1 MAVLSH
7 RSRIAL
13 SLSGVLLLGA
23 GSGWSQSAPAGPQQ
37 GPYDGQ
43 AQPMLEAL
51 SSLTPAQ
58 RREYLQALRTLE
70 DTRSRTR
77 MAQLDQAQRCLA
89 QASVGPA
96 VRGCWQTLASA
107 QKQQRR
113 QQMQQQQALLQRFGL
128 PMPRSR
134 GWQGAQAR
142 PQQWQQQ
149 WRQQWQGQQSQR
161 QPLRPMQQPQAE
173 PQLPNGWY

>member
-1 MAVLSH
+1 MAVPSH

-13 SLSGVLLLGA
+13 SLTGVLLLGA
-23 GSGWSQSAPAGPQQ
+23 GSGWSQAAPAGPKQ
-37 GPYDGQ
+37 GLYDGQ

-58 RREYLQALRTLE
+58 RRDYLQALRTLE
-70 DTRSRTR
+70 DTRSRAHIT
-77 MAQLDQAQRCLA
+77 QLDQAQRCLA
-89 QASVGPA
+89 QAGVGPA

-128 PMPRSR
+128 PMPRVR
-134 GWQGAQAR
+134 GLREDQQR
-142 PQQWQQQ
+142 PQS
-149 WRQQWQGQQSQR
+149 WRPQWQGQQSR
-161 QPLRPMQQPQAE
+161 RLPLQPMQQPQAE
-173 PQLPNGWY
+173 PQLPYGWY

>member
-1 MAVLSH
+1 MALPSH

-13 SLSGVLLLGA
+13 SLTGVLLLGA
-23 GSGWSQSAPAGPQQ
+23 GSGWSQAAPA

-70 DTRSRTR
+70 DTRSRAR
-77 MAQLDQAQRCLA
+77 VAQLDQAQRCLA
-89 QASVGPA
+89 QASAVPA
-96 VRGCWQTLASA
+96 VRSCWQTLASA

-113 QQMQQQQALLQRFGL
+113 QQMQQQQALIQRFGL

-134 GWQGAQAR
+134 GWQGAEAR
-142 PQQWQQQ
+142 PQHWQQQ
-149 WRQQWQGQQSQR
+149 WQRQQSLR
-161 QPLRPMQQPQAE
+161 QPLQQPQSE
-173 PQLPNGWY
+173 PQLPYGWY

>member
-1 MAVLSH
+1 MALPSH

-13 SLSGVLLLGA
+13 SLTGVLLLGA
-23 GSGWSQSAPAGPQQ
+23 GSGWSQAEPA

-70 DTRSRTR
+70 DTRSRAR
-77 MAQLDQAQRCLA
+77 VAQLDQAQRCLA
-89 QASVGPA
+89 QASAVPA
-96 VRGCWQTLASA
+96 VRSCWQTLASA

-113 QQMQQQQALLQRFGL
+113 QQMQQQQALIQRFGL
-128 PMPRSR
+128 PMPR
-134 GWQGAQAR
+134 
-142 PQQWQQQ
+142 PQHWQQHWQ
-149 WRQQWQGQQSQR
+149 RQQSLR
-161 QPLRPMQQPQAE
+161 QPLQQPQSE
-173 PQLPNGWY
+173 QQLPYGWY

>member
-1 MAVLSH
+1 MAVPSH

-13 SLSGVLLLGA
+13 SLTGVLLLGA

-51 SSLTPAQ
+51 
-58 RREYLQALRTLE
+58 RTLE

-77 MAQLDQAQRCLA
+77 MAQLDQAQRCLG

-173 PQLPNGWY
+173 PQLPYGWY

>member
-13 SLSGVLLLGA
+13 SLTGVLLLGA
-23 GSGWSQSAPAGPQQ
+23 GSGWSQAAPAGPQQ

-70 DTRSRTR
+70 DTRSRTH
-77 MAQLDQAQRCLA
+77 MAQLDQAQ
-89 QASVGPA
+89 
-96 VRGCWQTLASA
+96 RGCWQTLASA

-161 QPLRPMQQPQAE
+161 QPLQPMQQPQAE
-173 PQLPNGWY
+173 PQLPYGWY